1 MRSVSSAAKV
11 RSLRSIGP
19 GGFHIYS
26 PGPSSHSFSPKLMKT
41 GLRKRGTVEATGE
54 TENCT
59 ERVRLSVPTSLSL
72 CRDEDGDDN
81 ASLVGVLIKG
91 RGEGE
96 FLGGGSPPP
105 LSERGVPSMQ

>member
-1 MRSVSSAAKV
+1 
-11 RSLRSIGP
+11 
-19 GGFHIYS
+19 
-26 PGPSSHSFSPKLMKT
+26 MKT

-81 ASLVGVLIKG
+81 ASLAGVAINE
-91 RGEGE
+91 RGEAELLSVGYA
-96 FLGGGSPPP
+96 PP
-105 LSERGVPSMQ
+105 LREAGRTLNAGKTKDRRHPQGLPNGKAYAGAYRGYQAAYDQH